1 MKRTLLITNANSGSA
16 GAVNEEALQAAFD
29 VAGFKIIRQITLP
42 DDELCDRAAVESEN
56 AEVVAMVSGDGTI
69 SSLCE
74 NLAGWDGG
82 ILVLPGGT
90 MNLLSRR
97 LHGEF
102 ALPEI
107 IERLL
112 QISPEAVPVPIVRL
126 GSREI
131 LTGLTVGPSTRWGE
145 VREGIRQ
152 GDVSALTEIVPAA
165 WSETLSDD
173 GVWVQGHEKQAYAG
187 VFVEPAN
194 ADTLSVIA
202 FRANNIGDMVG
213 HGLAWL
219 RRDFREGP
227 RDELGLMTE
236 VTILGDRATA
246 GILVDGEQDE
256 CILPLTCAAG
266 ISSVRFMRI
275 LP

>member
-16 GAVNEEALQAAFD
+16 GTVDEETLQAAFKA
-29 VAGFKIIRQITLP
+29 AGFEIIRHITLP
-42 DDELCDRAAVESEN
+42 DNELCDRAAVEADDVEI
-56 AEVVAMVSGDGTI
+56 VAIVSGDGTI
-69 SSLCE
+69 SSLCA

-97 LHGEF
+97 LHGDF
-102 ALPEI
+102 TLAEI
-107 IERLL
+107 SARLS
-112 QISPEAVPVPIVRL
+112 QISPGAAPVSVVRL
-126 GSREI
+126 GDREI

-173 GVWVQGHEKQAYAG
+173 GVWVEGREKHAYAG

-227 RDELGLMTE
+227 RDELGLMPD
-236 VTILGDRATA
+236 VTIVGDTESS
-246 GILVDGEQDE
+246 GMLIDGEQDE
-256 CILPLTCAAG
+256 CSLPLTCSAG
-266 ISSVRFMRI
+266 MSSVRFLRI
-275 LP
+275 LQ